1 MKINREEVSAIFRNC
16 GVSQGDMV
24 FLHSEALVA
33 LVALAGDDI
42 NQKIDTLFGGI
53 TDLLGLEGTL
63 VLPTFTHSATKGEVY
78 NVQQTKSDVGLLTEF
93 FRKRPGVKRSLNPIF
108 SVAACGSKADVFSR
122 SSANDCFGHDS
133 CFGLIYK
140 YNSWIFTLGCSFD
153 RITFIHYLDQIASV
167 DHRYFK
173 TFPATVLNF
182 SDLQTFDV
190 SYLVR
195 DINRKTKP
203 KMDNLKHRLI
213 QYGKIQNAE
222 IGRAFLTGVKA
233 NDFYNTALEMIK
245 EDPNTHIEEGY
256 EI

>member
-1 MKINREEVSAIFRNC
+1 MKINREEVSAVFRNC
-16 GVSQGDMV
+16 GVSQGDTV
-24 FLHSEALVA
+24 FLHSDALVTA
-33 LVALAGDDI
+33 ELAGIDI

-63 VLPTFTHSATKGEVY
+63 VLPTFTYSATKGEVY
-78 NVQQTKSDVGLLTEF
+78 NVKQTQSDVGLLTEF

-108 SVAACGSKADVFSR
+108 SVAAYGSKADVFSH

-173 TFPATVLNF
+173 IFPATVINDRETL
-182 SDLQTFDV
+182 SFDV

-195 DINRKTKP
+195 DIDRKTKA
-203 KMDNLKHRLI
+203 KMDNLKQQLS
-213 QYGKIQNAE
+213 QNGKIHTSE
-222 IGRAFLTGVKA
+222 MGRALLTGVTAK
-233 NDFYNTALEMIK
+233 DFYDTALEMIK
-245 EDPNTHIEEGY
+245 EHPNAHIEEGY